1 MLTQGLPNEVEKPSL
16 SILPLNSAYELHV
29 HVPVPVEVHTEV
41 EKDESAAQ

>member
-16 SILPLNSAYELHV
+16 AILPLNSAYELHV